1 VTRVAQ
7 KKLDAPVAERFG
19 ENLRRERRR
28 AGLSQDELAR
38 LAGLH
43 RTAIGML
50 ERGERVPRIDTLV
63 RLADSTGTTATAL
76 LDGIYWI
83 PAPESIGTFV
93 FSIGLDPLRR
103 EAPFRRW
110 IE

>member
-1 VTRVAQ
+1 MPQ
-7 KKLDAPVAERFG
+7 KKRDDAIAERFG
-19 ENLRRERRR
+19 RNLRRERRR
-28 AGLSQDELAR
+28 EGLSQEELAK

-50 ERGERVPRIDTLV
+50 ERGERVPKIDTLI
-63 RLADSTGTTATAL
+63 RLADSAGTTPTKL

-83 PAPESIGTFV
+83 PAPQSVGTFT

-103 EAPFRRW
+103 EAPFRKW

>member
-1 VTRVAQ
+1 MPQRRRDVA
-7 KKLDAPVAERFG
+7 VAERFG
-19 ENLRRERRR
+19 RNLRRERRR
-28 AGLSQDELAR
+28 EGLSQEELAR

-50 ERGERVPRIDTLV
+50 ERGERVPKIDTLV
-63 RLADSTGTTATAL
+63 RLADSTGTTTTAL

-83 PAPESIGTFV
+83 PAPKSVGTFV

-110 IE
+110 VE